1 MKRKER
7 FEAMNFNIDVNG
19 TPVEVVAK
27 PYINGSEDKRFR
39 VSVNGSPIHIFGLNK
54 QEQQVV
60 MMDSPSDPIPVQI
73 QRAIGEKLLSK
84 IAA

>member
-1 MKRKER
+1 MKRKTR
-7 FEAMNFNIDVNG
+7 FEAMNFKIDVNG

-27 PYINGSEDKRFR
+27 PYLNGSEEHRFR

-54 QEQQVV
+54 KEQKVV
-60 MMDSPSDPIPVQI
+60 MMDSPSEPIPAQI
-73 QRAIGEKLLSK
+73 QIAIGEKLLSK